1 MMNEQNEELKKIFQ
15 QRDRSVRVLS
25 KDGFFRAVCV
35 KSSNTSLTAQRN
47 HKLDKVSAFFLSRM
61 MSSSLMLASF
71 LKGEERV
78 VIEVDGEN
86 VFRKLFAESMQL
98 GEVRGY
104 VDLNNTESSYH
115 VNDISEIIGPGS
127 LRVTKILYHKAEPI
141 QGIVPL
147 VKGDIADDLA
157 YYFVQSEQIPTAVV
171 LDVEF
176 DDSGE
181 IKHSGGLMVQAMPGF
196 HIDQLQAVLDK
207 LENITPL
214 SDYFAQGLN
223 PMQIMKEV
231 LPFEFDVI
239 NSTQVDFFCR
249 CSKEMF
255 LSKLLTLGAEEI
267 KSMKSSKHDELVCK
281 YCNKHYYIQD
291 DDFDKL
297 IEESLAKTN

>member
-1 MMNEQNEELKKIFQ
+1 MNEQNEELKKIFQ

-61 MSSSLMLASF
+61 MSSSLMIASF

-78 VIEVDGEN
+78 VIEVDGSN
-86 VFRKLFAESMQL
+86 VFKKLFAESMQL

-104 VDLNNTESSYH
+104 VDMNNTENIYH
-115 VNDISEIIGPGS
+115 VNDISEIIGSGS
-127 LRVTKILYHKAEPI
+127 LRITKILYHKAEPI

-214 SDYFAQGLN
+214 SDYFSAGLN
-223 PMQIMKEV
+223 PKQIMKEV

-267 KSMKSSKHDELVCK
+267 KSMKSSQHNELVCK

>member
-1 MMNEQNEELKKIFQ
+1 MNEQNEELKKIFQ

-61 MSSSLMLASF
+61 MSSSLMIASF

-78 VIEVDGEN
+78 VIEVDGSN

-104 VDLNNTESSYH
+104 VELNGTEEKYH
-115 VNDISEIIGPGS
+115 INDISQIIGPGS
-127 LRVTKILYHKAEPI
+127 LRITKILYHKAEPI

-147 VKGDIADDLA
+147 VKGDIAEDLA

-176 DDSGE
+176 DDLGE

-196 HIDQLQAVLDK
+196 HIHQLQAVLDK
-207 LENITPL
+207 LETITPL
-214 SDYFAQGLN
+214 SDYFTEGLN
-223 PMQIMKEV
+223 PKQIMKEV

-249 CSKEMF
+249 CSKDLF

-267 KSMKSSKHDELVCK
+267 KSMKQSGHNELVCK
-281 YCNKHYYIQD
+281 YCNKHYYIED
-291 DDFDKL
+291 TDFDKL

>member
-1 MMNEQNEELKKIFQ
+1 MNEKNEELKKIFQ

-35 KSSNTSLTAQRN
+35 KTSNTSRTAQDN

-61 MSSSLMLASF
+61 MTSSLMIASF

-78 VIEVDGEN
+78 VIEVDGSN

-104 VDLNNTESSYH
+104 VDLNDTEKQYH

-176 DDSGE
+176 DDLGE
-181 IKHSGGLMVQAMPGF
+181 IKHSGGLMVQAMPGY

-207 LENITPL
+207 LESITPL
-214 SDYFAQGLN
+214 SDYFSAGLN
-223 PMQIMKEV
+223 PKQVMKEI

-249 CSKEMF
+249 CSKDLF

-267 KSMKSSKHDELVCK
+267 KSMKQIGHNELVCK
-281 YCNKHYYIQD
+281 YCNKHYYID
-291 DDFDKL
+291 DGDFDKL
-297 IEESLAKTN
+297 IEESIAKTN